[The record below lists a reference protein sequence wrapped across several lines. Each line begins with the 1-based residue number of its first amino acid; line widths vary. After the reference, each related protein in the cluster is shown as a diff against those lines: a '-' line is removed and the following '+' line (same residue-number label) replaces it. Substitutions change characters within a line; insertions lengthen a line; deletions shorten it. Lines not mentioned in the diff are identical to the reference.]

1 MPSPQIKVISSAI
14 SDVGKKRKHNE
25 DSYFVNDD
33 LFLYVVADGMGGHK
47 AGEVASKIVAETI
60 QDRMQQP
67 PDNND
72 GMEFVG
78 VEEECAPETRRLLA
92 GIHLANKAVHHMSS
106 TKEMFKGMGST
117 VAAVMLAGSKIVV
130 ANVGDSPVYLIRNED
145 IELLSIP
152 HTYMAEH
159 AALAPE
165 GAKPLSDKY
174 RHMITRAVGIKP
186 EVNPDYCEI
195 QGLQGDILVI
205 CSDGL
210 SDKMKEKEILT
221 VLSKYK
227 PAKATKALV
236 QVANKRGGDDNI
248 TVVIIQI
255 LKHPNF
261 IRSKKQEREAPSS
274 KRPKPR
280 PRENGIPIDVDT
292 DDASHRLHIY
302 NMTKTS
308 GFIPTTDP
316 YSIGQEITLTFTD
329 PSGVSIIVDAKVKDR
344 DPEGIHL
351 SFEDLSGD
359 QFELIKGS

>member
-1 MPSPQIKVISSAI
+1 MPSPQIKVSSSAI

-25 DSYFVNDD
+25 DSYFTNDD
-33 LFLYVVADGMGGHK
+33 VFLYVVADGMGGHK
-47 AGEVASKIVAETI
+47 AGEVASKIVVETI

-72 GMEFVG
+72 GIDLVG
-78 VEEECAPETRRLLA
+78 VEEECAPETLRLLA

-106 TKEMFKGMGST
+106 KKEMFKGMGST
-117 VAAVMLAGSKIVV
+117 VAAVMLAGSKIIV
-130 ANVGDSPVYLIRNED
+130 ANVGDSPVYLIRNQD
-145 IELLSIP
+145 IETLSIP

-165 GAKPLSDKY
+165 GAKPLSEKY

-210 SDKMKEKEILT
+210 SDKIKDKEILK
-221 VLSKYK
+221 VLSKYT
-227 PAKATKALV
+227 PAQASKALV
-236 QVANKRGGDDNI
+236 QAANKRGGDDNI
-248 TVVIIQI
+248 TVIIIQI

-261 IRSKKQEREAPSS
+261 VQSAKQQEEAPV
-274 KRPKPR
+274 KGRPKPA
-280 PRENGIPIDVDT
+280 PLENGIPVDVDT
-292 DDASHRLHIY
+292 DDASHRLQIY
-302 NMTKTS
+302 NITATG
-308 GFIPTTDP
+308 GFIPTTDA

-329 PSGVSIIVDAKVKDR
+329 PSGGSIIVDARVEDR
-344 DPEGIHL
+344 NPEGIRL
-351 SFEDLSGD
+351 SFEDIPGD
-359 QFELIKGS
+359 QFNLIKG